1 MAQLS
6 KCFLTGDFTDWPVD
20 PATACDLCR
29 VRFVRGQE
37 AVVSKYAELRV
48 RSQVVKYLA
57 HIYIERHVQY
67 LGERSHVLKLH
78 PAASSGNLR
87 EQFRTHIVK
96 RVGEIYPPD
105 VLAVVM
111 ELVHR
116 RFSVLL
122 TDSSQTAAKKLQHL
136 K

>member
-1 MAQLS
+1 MREALGRPQRAWAVHGNLFSSRLPWDQVMAQLS

-48 RSQVVKYLA
+48 RSQVVNAMANVYL
-57 HIYIERHVQY
+57 ERHVQY

-78 PAASSGNLR
+78 HAASSGNLR
-87 EQFRTHIVK
+87 EQFRTH
-96 RVGEIYPPD
+96 
-105 VLAVVM
+105 
-111 ELVHR
+111 
-116 RFSVLL
+116 
-122 TDSSQTAAKKLQHL
+122 
-136 K
+136 